1 MAARLQEAARIHE
14 RVLFVGR
21 FRSIQLISE
30 LLEKSQAIPL
40 MKVDN
45 AKSVVAPLH
54 PESLRKGFTEIPR
67 ITENYENWRRDRDTD
82 FPADRHE

>member
-1 MAARLQEAARIHE
+1 
-14 RVLFVGR
+14 
-21 FRSIQLISE
+21 
-30 LLEKSQAIPL
+30 

-67 ITENYENWRRDRDTD
+67 ITENYENWRRDRYTD
-82 FPADRHE
+82 FPADRHEQIIDLMKEAIDYYGRHTRQKLPEYVRST